1 CITEI
6 GENMKKI
13 GILGGTF
20 DPPHLGHLM
29 VASEVKHAL
38 QLDEIWFIPTNKPH
52 HKREATHR
60 NTHRLNMLAH
70 AIKDTSY
77 FKVNDI
83 EMKRQGKSYTI
94 DTIQMLQEQ
103 YRDNQFYFIIGADM
117 VEYLPKWYRIDD
129 LIELVQFVGVR
140 RKNYELNTNY
150 PVLEVSIPTMEISS
164 ADIRNRIQHSKPF
177 KYFVTTSVY
186 HYIKE
191 ENLYG

>member
-1 CITEI
+1 
-6 GENMKKI
+6 MKKI

-38 QLDEIWFIPTNKPH
+38 QLDEIWFIPTNKPP
-52 HKREATHR
+52 HKREATLS

-150 PVLEVSIPTMEISS
+150 PILEVPVPTMEISS